1 MTAGPRARGATCRGG
16 FAVLLATLAATSA
29 AAAPPSRVHPADD
42 IDGATVLELDGLWL
56 FHAGDSPAF
65 AQPGLDDIDWEQRQ
79 VPTAYAPWS
88 YRWHGYGWYRLH
100 LHVGEHALGNDFMLS
115 LSRAREA
122 VEIYFNGA
130 LVGSRGLFGSRP
142 EGGARATP
150 LTALVPPALVK
161 RGDNLIAVRMYDPTW
176 SGGLPAGPIL
186 FGPPS
191 LISERTQRARLGG
204 SGLSL
209 MLATLALVTGFS
221 HVVLS
226 RGRWASREAWWLAGA
241 GLGVAVAL
249 VGGTG
254 VLDVLSPALDLAVRL
269 PLLGA
274 TFAAFGMAGFFAT
287 RYDDTES
294 QRVRLG
300 TIMFLVL
307 LATLLLAPDAAVFW
321 AGFPAVLVI
330 SIVAALYTA
339 NLLANAARRQ
349 EPLAVPVFAA
359 VVGFALILVYDGL
372 TANDIS
378 TLPSTSLVG
387 ALGVLVVSSLAGVR
401 QNLTEREHA
410 LVRAQSLE
418 HLLDAEQRLGI
429 LEATAMSVSDRPAF
443 LEAVVREATRE
454 LSVQRCSLM
463 LARGG
468 ELALAASVGLP
479 RHMTGKPVPLE
490 GSIAGW
496 VYAHGCAVTDTSL
509 PEELA
514 SMPRAGQYATRSFI
528 SQPVT
533 DAAGRCIGVLNVSDR
548 FDASGFAAA
557 DERAV
562 GEVAR
567 KLGIVLARLP
577 LDDG

>member
-1 MTAGPRARGATCRGG
+1 MTAGPRARGSACRGG

-29 AAAPPSRVHPADD
+29 TAAQPKRTRPADVV
-42 IDGATVLELDGLWL
+42 DGATVLELDGLWL
-56 FHAGDSPAF
+56 FHTGDSPAF

-79 VPTAYAPWS
+79 VPTAYAPWTS
-88 YRWHGYGWYRLH
+88 RWHGHGWYRLH
-100 LHVGEHALGNDFMLS
+100 LHVEEHALDDGFMLS

-122 VEIYFNGA
+122 VEVYFNGA

-142 EGGARATP
+142 AGGARSTP

-161 RGDNLIAVRMYDPTW
+161 RGDNLIAVRIYDPTW

-191 LISERTQRARLGG
+191 LVSERTQRARLG
-204 SGLSL
+204 SGLFL

-221 HVVLS
+221 HVVFS
-226 RGRWASREAWWLAGA
+226 RGRSASREAWWLASA
-241 GLGVAVAL
+241 GVGVAVAL

-254 VLDVLSPALDLAVRL
+254 VLEVLSPALDLTVRL

-274 TFAAFGMAGFFAT
+274 TLAAFGMAGFFAT
-287 RYDDTES
+287 RYDDTAS
-294 QRVRLG
+294 QRVHLG
-300 TIMFLVL
+300 TIMFLLL
-307 LATLLLAPDAAVFW
+307 LATLLLAPDAAVFR
-321 AGFPAVLVI
+321 AGFPAVLLI
-330 SIVAALYTA
+330 SIVAALYAA

-349 EPLAVPVFAA
+349 EPLAVPVFTA

-372 TANDIS
+372 TANEIS

-387 ALGVLVVSSLAGVR
+387 ALGVLVVSSLTGVR
-401 QNLTEREHA
+401 QNLIEQEHA

-418 HLLDAEQRLGI
+418 HLLDAEPRVGI
-429 LEATAMSVSDRPAF
+429 LDATAMSVSDRPAF
-443 LEAVVREATRE
+443 FEAVVREATRE

-463 LARGG
+463 ISRGG

-479 RHMTGKPVPLE
+479 KHMTGKPVPLE

-496 VYAHGCAVTDTSL
+496 VYAHARAVTDRRL

-514 SMPRAGQYATRSFI
+514 SLPRAGEYATRSFI
-528 SQPVT
+528 SQPLT
-533 DAAGRCIGVLNVSDR
+533 DTAGRCIGVLNVSDR
-548 FDASGFAAA
+548 FDAGEFTAD

-567 KLGIVLARLP
+567 KLGIVLQRLVAA
-577 LDDG
+577 

>member
-1 MTAGPRARGATCRGG
+1 MTAGPRARALACRGG

-29 AAAPPSRVHPADD
+29 TAAQPRRTRPADVV
-42 IDGATVLELDGLWL
+42 DGATVLELDGLWL
-56 FHAGDSPAF
+56 FHTGDSPAF

-79 VPTAYAPWS
+79 VPTAYAPWTS
-88 YRWHGYGWYRLH
+88 RWHGHGWYRLH
-100 LHVGEHALGNDFMLS
+100 LHVEEHALGDGFMLS
-115 LSRAREA
+115 LSGARDA
-122 VEIYFNGA
+122 VEVYFNGA

-142 EGGARATP
+142 TGGARSTP

-191 LISERTQRARLGG
+191 LVSERTQRARLG
-204 SGLSL
+204 SGLFL

-226 RGRWASREAWWLAGA
+226 RGRSASREAWWLAGA
-241 GLGVAVAL
+241 GVGIAVAL

-254 VLDVLSPALDLAVRL
+254 VLEVLSPALDLTVRL

-274 TFAAFGMAGFFAT
+274 TLAAFGMAGFFAT
-287 RYDDTES
+287 RYDDTAS

-300 TIMFLVL
+300 TIMFLLL
-307 LATLLLAPDAAVFW
+307 LATLLLAPDAAVFRV
-321 AGFPAVLVI
+321 GFPAVLLI
-330 SIVAALYTA
+330 SIVAALYAA

-372 TANDIS
+372 TANEIS

-387 ALGVLVVSSLAGVR
+387 ALGVLVVSSLTGVR
-401 QNLTEREHA
+401 QNLIEQEHA

-418 HLLDAEQRLGI
+418 HLLDAEPRVGI
-429 LEATAMSVSDRPAF
+429 LDATAMSVSDRPAF
-443 LEAVVREATRE
+443 FEAVVREATRE

-463 LARGG
+463 ISRGG

-479 RHMTGKPVPLE
+479 KHMTGKPVPLE

-496 VYAHGCAVTDTSL
+496 VCAHARAVTDRRL

-514 SMPRAGQYATRSFI
+514 SLPRAGEYATRSFI
-528 SQPVT
+528 SQPLT
-533 DAAGRCIGVLNVSDR
+533 DTAGRCIGVLNVSDR
-548 FDASGFAAA
+548 FDAGEFTAD

-567 KLGIVLARLP
+567 KLGIVLQRLVAA
-577 LDDG
+577 